1 MVRVHVGLWFL
12 DDTRRNATG
21 WIETGIDEKA
31 LNVVGL
37 RPGGREAQSGAIG
50 HCGAAADFVWDS
62 GDAFDGGQL
71 RCEVFTG
78 DFGVV
83 VSLHVDEEHVA
94 QP

>member
-1 MVRVHVGLWFL
+1 VVL
-12 DDTRRNATG
+12 DDIRGNVKG
-21 WIETGIDEKA
+21 WIETSIDEKA

-37 RPGGREAQSGAIG
+37 RAGGREVQSGAIG
-50 HCGAAADFVWDS
+50 HCSAAADFVWDS

-71 RCEVFTG
+71 RREVFTG

-94 QP
+94 QS